1 MTNKIDSDINQ
12 EGVLGARPTN
22 LTSVAELMLHDT
34 STNVYENTK
43 LTYIQE
49 TGAVFNIR
57 GRKQKV
63 LSKKEKDAIEHQKR
77 LQI

>member
-1 MTNKIDSDINQ
+1 MANSSETSQ

-34 STNVYENTK
+34 NTNVYEATK

-63 LSKKEKDAIEHQKR
+63 LSRKEKDAIEQQKR
-77 LQI
+77 IQI

>member
-1 MTNKIDSDINQ
+1 
-12 EGVLGARPTN
+12 
-22 LTSVAELMLHDT
+22 MLHDT
-34 STNVYENTK
+34 NTNVYENTK

-63 LSKKEKDAIEHQKR
+63 LSKKEKEAIENQKR
-77 LQI
+77 LTI